1 MRFVYRT
8 VALIALIIG
17 SWAITPMLAQAVDV
31 TGDWAFEVQTDQG
44 SGTPTLTFKQEGEK
58 LTGKF
63 KLNGQPGASDLTGTV
78 KGNAIHFTFTRDI
91 QGQSV
96 PVTYDGTVEKTEM
109 KGTMNIA
116 GVVNGT
122 FTGKKKLE

>member
-17 SWAITPMLAQAVDV
+17 SLAITPMLAQAVNV

-44 SGTPTLTFKQEGEK
+44 SGTATVTFKQEGEK
-58 LTGKF
+58 LTGKIPQ
-63 KLNGQPGASDLTGTV
+63 LGAVDLTGTV

-91 QGQSV
+91 QGQSAL
-96 PVTYDGTVEKTEM
+96 VTYDGTVEKTEM

>member
-1 MRFVYRT
+1 MFILFR
-8 VALIALIIG
+8 ALIYATVLVG
-17 SWAITPMLAQAVDV
+17 LAQAVNV

-44 SGTPTLTFKQEGEK
+44 GGTPTLTFKQEGEK
-58 LTGKF
+58 LTGKIQF
-63 KLNGQPGASDLTGTV
+63 QPGAFDLTGTV

-91 QGQSV
+91 QGQSAL
-96 PVTYDGTVEKTEM
+96 VTYDGTVVKTEM

>member
-17 SWAITPMLAQAVDV
+17 SLAITPMLAQAVDV

-44 SGTPTLTFKQEGEK
+44 GGTRTLTFKQEGEK

-63 KLNGQPGASDLTGTV
+63 KFDGQLGAFDLTGTV
-78 KGNAIHFTFTRDI
+78 KGNAIHFTFTIDI
-91 QGQSV
+91 QGQSAL
-96 PVTYDGTVEKTEM
+96 VTYDGTVEKTEM

-116 GVVNGT
+116 GMVNGT
-122 FTGKKKLE
+122 FTGKKK